1 MHSRRPIASGPSAV
15 GQAVTCRSLLYSRVA
30 AVDEVASTGR
40 VRVGGDRC
48 ASQCHALGSLGAA
61 RGEAQR
67 PKRCPST
74 RARSPRRVWLPGTSS
89 TMRRDR
95 CGAGAR
101 DGCQPRCCAHLMG
114 RSGQSPPPN
123 RRRASRAAGRAPKE
137 GLSDKQNRPS
147 VSGANSASP
156 RSTSAR
162 GPKSSPAA

>member
-15 GQAVTCRSLLYSRVA
+15 GQAVTCRSLLYSRVT

-95 CGAGAR
+95 GAGAR